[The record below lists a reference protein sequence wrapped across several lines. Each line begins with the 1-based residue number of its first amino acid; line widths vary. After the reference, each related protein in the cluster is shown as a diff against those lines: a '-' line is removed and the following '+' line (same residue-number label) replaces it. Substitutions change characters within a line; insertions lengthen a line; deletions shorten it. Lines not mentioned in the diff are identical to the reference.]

1 MCYNG
6 FSGDVMLYTSI
17 DNPKIKQIK
26 KLNNKK
32 YRDKCSKFLVEGE
45 HLVLEAYKTGYLEE
59 LIIERDVLFPLD
71 VETTYVTNN
80 VINYISELKTPQKIM
95 GICRKVSSEEY
106 GDRILI
112 LDDIQDPGNLGTIIR
127 SCVAFNIDT
136 IILSENC
143 VDLYNS
149 KVIRGSQG
157 LLFHINIVRK
167 DLLLELPKLQDQGY
181 KIYGTRVTY
190 GKNLKEIT
198 KTEKFAIIMGNEGNG
213 MSEEICEL
221 CDEFIYIC
229 MNDKCESLNVGVAT
243 SVILYEF
250 SK

>member
-1 MCYNG
+1 
-6 FSGDVMLYTSI
+6 MLYTSI
-17 DNPKIKQIK
+17 DNKKIKEIK

-32 YRDKCSKFLVEGE
+32 YRDKGSKFLVEGE

-59 LIIERDVLFPLD
+59 LILEKDVLFPLD
-71 VETTYVTNN
+71 VETSYVTDN
-80 VINYISELKTPQKIM
+80 IIKYISELDTPQKII
-95 GICRKVSSEEY
+95 GICKKIQKEEY
-106 GDRILI
+106 GDRILV

-149 KVIRGSQG
+149 KVIRASQG

-167 DLLLELPKLQDQGY
+167 DLLLELPKLKDEGY
-181 KIYGTRVTY
+181 LIYGTRVTH
-190 GKNLKEIT
+190 GKDLKLL
-198 KTEKFAIIMGNEGNG
+198 EKKSKFVIIMGNEGNG
-213 MSEEICEL
+213 VCDEVCEL
-221 CDEFIYIC
+221 CDEFIYIG
-229 MNDKCESLNVGVAT
+229 MNEKCESLNVGVAT

-250 SK
+250 SR